1 MIEKLF
7 FGIASALVF
16 EGLMLALLPN
26 RVKKIVQIVEKI
38 PATTLSIFGLF
49 MMVIGII
56 FLSMI
61 EI

>member
-16 EGLMLALLPN
+16 EGLMLALIPN
-26 RVKKIVQIVEKI
+26 RIKQIVRIVEKI
-38 PATTLSIFGLF
+38 PATTLSICGLF
-49 MMVIGII
+49 MIVIGVM